1 MNLDQS
7 ASALQEIV
15 LTLVVIAVAVAAL
28 EGFLYLVLVRW
39 VKARLAI
46 HLMLIAPAF
55 VGLLLLILYP
65 LLWELNVSFTN
76 MSLRRFCAPDFP
88 TAGLLTECKGES
100 MFVGAENYIKVFTTP
115 VLQQAG
121 FFQVLWQTVLWTV
134 LNVTMHVAGGLGL
147 ALLLHRQMRGKG
159 IYRALIVLPW
169 AVPQIVALA
178 VWRTELHGEFGMV
191 NQLLGLVGVTGPSWL
206 TDPTWNFAAMVMV
219 NVWLGIPFMMVILL
233 GGLQSIPGD
242 LYEAAEI
249 DGASSRQSFRH
260 ITLPMIAPVLTP
272 AIILGVVWTFNN
284 FNVPFV
290 LNQNELET
298 SDTLVT
304 GLFRAAFQYNRYG
317 FAGAYA
323 FPIFILA
330 VQLDLTGTY
339 RGLVIAYS
347 VTSVPFSIWILKG
360 YYDTVPIELEEAARI
375 DGASQLGAFWRILLP
390 LSAPALAI
398 VFLFNFLAAWNEFV
412 LARVLIGSTT
422 ELFTWPLGILRFQ
435 AQFQTQWGDLAAAS
449 ILVSI
454 PIVALFLYSSKWLIS
469 GVTLGG
475 VKG

>member
-1 MNLDQS
+1 MNFDQS

-39 VKARLAI
+39 IKARLAVP
-46 HLMLIAPAF
+46 LMLIAPAF
-55 VGLLLLILYP
+55 VGLLLLIAYP

-191 NQLLGLVGVTGPSWL
+191 NQLLDIVGVTGPSWL
-206 TDPTWNFAAMVMV
+206 TDPTWNFAAMVLV

-323 FPIFILA
+323 FAIFA
-330 VQLDLTGTY
+330 VLL
-339 RGLVIAYS
+339 LFVIFYVRRSGA
-347 VTSVPFSIWILKG
+347 LK
-360 YYDTVPIELEEAARI
+360 
-375 DGASQLGAFWRILLP
+375 
-390 LSAPALAI
+390 SA
-398 VFLFNFLAAWNEFV
+398 NE
-412 LARVLIGSTT
+412 
-422 ELFTWPLGILRFQ
+422 
-435 AQFQTQWGDLAAAS
+435 
-449 ILVSI
+449 
-454 PIVALFLYSSKWLIS
+454 
-469 GVTLGG
+469 
-475 VKG
+475 

>member
-1 MNLDQS
+1 MNVDQTIG
-7 ASALQEIV
+7 AVVEV
-15 LTLVVIAVAVAAL
+15 LTTLAVIAAGVALL
-28 EGFLYLVLVRW
+28 EGLLYVLLVRW
-39 VKARLAI
+39 LKARIAVP
-46 HLMLIAPAF
+46 LMLIAPAF
-55 VGLLLLILYP
+55 VGLIGLIIYP

-76 MSLRRFCAPDFP
+76 MSLRNLRDPGFL
-88 TAGLLTECKGES
+88 GLTQD
-100 MFVGAENYIKVFTTP
+100 MFVGVDNYIRVFTAP
-115 VLQQAG
+115 ILQQAT

-134 LNVTMHVAGGLGL
+134 LNVSFHVLGGLGL

-169 AVPQIVALA
+169 ATPQIVALA
-178 VWRTELHGEFGMV
+178 VWRTELHSEFGMV
-191 NQLLGLVGVTGPSWL
+191 NQLLAGIGIDGPAWL
-206 TDPTWNFAAMVMV
+206 IDPFWNFVAMVMV

-260 ITLPMIAPVLTP
+260 ITLPLLAPVLTP

-323 FPIFILA
+323 FVIFAIL
-330 VQLDLTGTY
+330 LLF
-339 RGLVIAYS
+339 VIFYVRRSGA
-347 VTSVPFSIWILKG
+347 LKG
-360 YYDTVPIELEEAARI
+360 V
-375 DGASQLGAFWRILLP
+375 
-390 LSAPALAI
+390 
-398 VFLFNFLAAWNEFV
+398 NE
-412 LARVLIGSTT
+412 
-422 ELFTWPLGILRFQ
+422 
-435 AQFQTQWGDLAAAS
+435 
-449 ILVSI
+449 
-454 PIVALFLYSSKWLIS
+454 
-469 GVTLGG
+469 
-475 VKG
+475 